1 MILVL
6 AMKKMGFKELRV
18 KLFKKEKKQG
28 NSKTE
33 EYRRIEEKIA
43 KIMLGVLILVMT
55 YPLIFWSGLMRWIG
69 LLIDC
74 CILVALY
81 KAIFRDIRPVHI
93 GMIVSPFWGRLPEY
107 LPEGK
112 HPVKPWDKIEEEEL
126 KVKVHT
132 TKEEQGYFTL
142 GGAPINLTVD
152 NFYRIDQD
160 NIYRYKE
167 VEGTECDAMEGKVKE
182 FLYTMIGTLE
192 TDEVVA
198 RQGEIAKGVL
208 EEIRLHP
215 ISSKEKSLAFMRKKQ
230 KLLEG
235 ELKLTE
241 KYAEKCEGKADRKSE
256 IIDLES
262 KIKDIEFKI
271 NKIKVNIEA
280 TVVEI
285 DNLYER
291 EIRKYED
298 ELESRAK
305 AEENTEKLKKIEK
318 EIKKAKTMDNEEL
331 KKELKKKI
339 EKKEEKA
346 LSELEEQFAIRILGS
361 RTYGFDI
368 ADEEAK
374 KGRSARTTAKFKRD
388 AILTDWGTTDI
399 VMSMLKKKYPDL
411 SDSELLE
418 AVLIDKQRIEKK
430 RQVFEIEGLKEIIP
444 EIAKAIFR
452 KK

>member
-1 MILVL
+1 M
-6 AMKKMGFKELRV
+6 E
-18 KLFKKEKKQG
+18 LFKKGKGKEKRQG

-33 EYRRIEEKIA
+33 EYRRIEKRIA
-43 KIMLGVLILVMT
+43 KAMLGILVLTMI

-74 CILVALY
+74 CILFALY
-81 KAIFRDIRPVHI
+81 KAVFRDISPVYI
-93 GMIVSPFWGRLPEY
+93 GIVMSPFWGRLKEY

-112 HPVKPWDKIEEEEL
+112 QLALPWDKIEQEEL

-142 GGAPINLTVD
+142 GGAPIKLTVD
-152 NFYRIDQD
+152 IFYRIDKD

-182 FLYTMIGTLE
+182 FLYTMIGTLD

-215 ISSKEKSLAFMRKKQ
+215 ISSKEKSLAFMQKKK
-230 KLLEG
+230 KLFEG

-241 KYAEKCEGKADRKSE
+241 KYAKKCQEKPADLKSE
-256 IIDLES
+256 IINLES
-262 KIKDIEFKI
+262 TIKDIEFKI
-271 NKIKVNIEA
+271 NKIRADIEA
-280 TVVEI
+280 TVAEI
-285 DNLYER
+285 DHLYKKEK
-291 EIRKYED
+291 RKYED
-298 ELESRAK
+298 DLESRLQRAK
-305 AEENTEKLKKIEK
+305 VERNIEELEKGKK
-318 EIKKAKTMDNEEL
+318 EIKKVKTMNKEEL
-331 KKELKKKI
+331 KEELKKKI

-388 AILTDWGTTDI
+388 AVLTEWGTTDMI
-399 VMSMLKKKYPDL
+399 MSMLKKKYPDL

-418 AVLIDKQRIEKK
+418 AVLVDKQRIEKK
-430 RQVFEIEGLKEIIP
+430 RQVFEVEGLEKIVP